1 MRTVLKY
8 IKPYA
13 LMVALCLLIKGISAF
28 VELAIPSML
37 AVVID
42 EHVPNGDMQG
52 VLKSGALML
61 LFAALTCIFNIIGN
75 RLAARAT
82 GRIIRDL
89 RHDLFDK
96 TLHLDTASTDKLG
109 LSSLTSRLTSDTY
122 NVMNFIARLQRI
134 GIRAPM
140 MLIGGIVITLTLDMR
155 IALVLIAVL
164 PFVSFTVYKITKRSL
179 PIYTEEQRAV
189 DTLVRRVDETASGIR
204 VIKALSKTDYE
215 RERFAKSTKNVKEL
229 EIKAGRL
236 VSATKPVNDFIF
248 YMGFC
253 AVVAVGALI
262 AKSDGEAAV
271 GKLLTFMTYFTIILN
286 SMIMMSRIFVQAS
299 RAIASAERIEEVL
312 LTETTLTLSEGERD
326 ASADFI
332 EFRDVTFSYNKK
344 KPNVENITFNLARG
358 QTLGIIGATGSGK
371 STLAS
376 LLLRLYDVD
385 SGSILIDGRDV
396 RTIPKA
402 ELHSLFGVAFQYD
415 FVSAATL
422 RENISFFRDATD
434 DEINAAASVA
444 QATGFIEGLAG
455 GLDYVITQRGANL
468 SGGQRQRLLIS
479 RALAKSPEIL
489 ILDDSSSALDYKTDK
504 ALRSAIKNNV
514 NTTTIIIS
522 QRIASV
528 SSADKILV
536 IDEGRIIGE
545 GTHTELMR
553 DCSEYRDI
561 ARVQLG

>member
-13 LMVALCLLIKGISAF
+13 LTVILCLVMKGLASVA
-28 VELAIPSML
+28 ELAIPSML

-42 EHVPNGDMQG
+42 EHVPNNDMRG
-52 VLKSGALML
+52 VLVSGAMML
-61 LFAALTCIFNIIGN
+61 LFAAVTCIFNIVGN

-82 GRIIRDL
+82 GGMIRDL
-89 RHDLFDK
+89 RHELFDK
-96 TLHLDTASTDKLG
+96 TLRLDTSATDKLG
-109 LSSLTSRLTSDTY
+109 LASLTSRLTSDTY
-122 NVMNFIARLQRI
+122 NVMNFVARLQRI
-134 GIRAPM
+134 GVRAPM
-140 MLIGGIVITLTLDMR
+140 MLIGGIVITLMLDVR
-155 IALVLIAVL
+155 IALVLILML
-164 PFVSFTVYKITKRSL
+164 PLVSFTIYAITKRSI
-179 PIYTEEQRAV
+179 PIYTEEQEAV

-215 RERFAKSTKNVKEL
+215 RKRFAKSVENAKNI

-248 YMGFC
+248 YMGLC

-262 AKSDGEAAV
+262 ARTDSGMAV

-299 RAIASAERIEEVL
+299 RAIASAERIEEIL
-312 LTETTLTLSEGERD
+312 HTDSTLSVAMGERD
-326 ASADFI
+326 ALAKFI
-332 EFRDVTFSYNKK
+332 EFRNVTFSYNKK
-344 KPNVENITFNLARG
+344 NTNVKNISFTLERG

-371 STLAS
+371 STLAN

-385 SGSILIDGRDV
+385 SGSILIDGRDI
-396 RTIPKA
+396 RTIPKKS
-402 ELHSLFGVAFQYD
+402 LSSLFGVAFQYD
-415 FVSAATL
+415 FVGATSI
-422 RENISFFRDATD
+422 RENIAFFRDAS
-434 DEINAAASVA
+434 DEEIKRATEVA
-444 QATGFIEGLAG
+444 QASGFIDGLSD

-479 RALAKSPEIL
+479 RAIAKSPEIL
-489 ILDDSSSALDYKTDK
+489 ILDDSSSALDYKTDRS
-504 ALRSAIKNNV
+504 LRSAIKNST

-528 SSADKILV
+528 KTSDKILV
-536 IDEGRIIGE
+536 IDEGEIIGQ
-545 GTHTELMR
+545 GTHEQLMQ

-561 ARVQLG
+561 AAVQLG